1 MDHDLLIPHL
11 EAALVQTK
19 MVDLIDTN
27 KVKRIQNQN
36 IPGTKFNRV
45 INCTIEEDK
54 LVEGIKE
61 MINLYDGE
69 FIWFTFPNSTPGID
83 KKLREHGYQL
93 LFPSLCLS
101 LDLEQYHLSPT
112 FRFEVREARKM
123 KDYVEA
129 LIRLFPSQEDQIDRL
144 IGERKREIE
153 FGDQVYFVYD
163 DKFPIGMAHMISIPN
178 SDFSYL
184 YAAWVKDEHR
194 GKGAYSVLLE
204 KRLLDSQ
211 KQGKN
216 ALTLADE
223 RTSAPIL
230 QKKGFTSHFRVN
242 KYIYAPDKTLSGSY
256 YSPY

>member
-163 DKFPIGMAHMISIPN
+163 DKF
-178 SDFSYL
+178 
-184 YAAWVKDEHR
+184 AAWVKDEHR